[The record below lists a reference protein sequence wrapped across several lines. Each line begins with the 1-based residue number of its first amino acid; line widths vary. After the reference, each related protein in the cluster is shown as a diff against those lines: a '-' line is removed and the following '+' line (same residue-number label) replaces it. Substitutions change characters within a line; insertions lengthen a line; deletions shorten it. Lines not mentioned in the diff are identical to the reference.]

1 MKINQKVKSV
11 IFLLIRIILFILFA
25 CCYLYLGYHLRD
37 YIIDFSTFS
46 FVPHPGV
53 IEADYVQGVTELS
66 KIITPQSRWLTNIVI
81 TLLMII
87 SISLLIYL
95 IFLKIKYAIIS
106 VVFYIIL
113 IMFCVLF
120 ILIGNS
126 VNSIDL
132 GYHFAR
138 FVKDQLIHSPFVFI
152 LLVSCLKVFKV

>member
-1 MKINQKVKSV
+1 MNQQIKKYISLVV
-11 IFLLIRIILFILFA
+11 RIILFILLA

-46 FVPHPGV
+46 FVPHPG
-53 IEADYVQGVTELS
+53 IIQTDYIQNVTEFS
-66 KIITPQSRWLTNIVI
+66 KVITPQSRWLTNIVI
-81 TLLMII
+81 TLLMIGCV
-87 SISLLIYL
+87 SFLIYL
-95 IFLKIKYAIIS
+95 IFLNIRYAIIS

-120 ILIGNS
+120 ILIGNT